1 MTTTTDYLPPVRR
14 RPAFDQIKAGIRAAL
29 PEKAETTV
37 LLIILA
43 LVALWG
49 TAIATF
55 GYPALILPA
64 VAAVPV
70 IFTLLIL
77 ITWG

>member
-14 RPAFDQIKAGIRAAL
+14 RSSFDQFKAGLRAAL
-29 PEKAETTV
+29 PEKNETSI

-43 LVALWG
+43 LVALWA
-49 TAIATF
+49 TAIAAF

-64 VAAVPV
+64 IAAVPV